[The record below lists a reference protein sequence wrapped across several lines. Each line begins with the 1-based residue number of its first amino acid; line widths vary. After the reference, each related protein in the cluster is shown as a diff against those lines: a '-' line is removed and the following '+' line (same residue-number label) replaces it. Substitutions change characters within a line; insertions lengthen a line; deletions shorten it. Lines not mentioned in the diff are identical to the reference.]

1 MIFSGNDSYDRSTE
15 LIESINKIL
24 SDRWSHRQIAD
35 GKKVEIPHQ
44 WGEDVIGITASRY
57 RREGWI
63 VTRIVQV
70 TGTQREYFLK
80 FKNPKWKTYDDQFSE
95 K

>member
-1 MIFSGNDSYDRSTE
+1 MIFSGNSSYDKGSE

-24 SDRWSHRQIAD
+24 SDKWSYRQIVE

-57 RREGWI
+57 KREGWV

-70 TGTQREYFLK
+70 TGSQRGYFLK
-80 FKNPKWKTYDDQFSE
+80 FRNPKWKTYDDQFR
-95 K
+95 

>member
-1 MIFSGNDSYDRSTE
+1 MIFSGNSSYDKSSE

-24 SDRWSHRQIAD
+24 SDKWSYRQIVE

-57 RREGWI
+57 KREGWV

-70 TGTQREYFLK
+70 TGSQRGYFLK
-80 FKNPKWKTYDDQFSE
+80 FRNPKWKTYDDQFR
-95 K
+95 